1 MKQVTRTTVSVL
13 CAIFAMG
20 CGGDTAPQST
30 DVAEG
35 MEQTIA
41 EVSEAAGLKNAA
53 QYAGK
58 LEQLLTAAMVE
69 EVTGLPADKGEKNY
83 YNTGDARNHYLS
95 FKYPGERIDERV
107 KKMTGLSLP
116 ADDIVSIGS
125 FSAEK
130 LSNFQASWKQVTEED
145 VARLK
150 NEMEKRIAAGN
161 VSRETAEIAIGMS
174 EGELKYKREPVEGIG
189 TAAVWVE
196 KDKRLMIY
204 HKGVSFYLNVETGK
218 SSDEEK
224 AMAIDLA
231 KKMLPNM

>member
-1 MKQVTRTTVSVL
+1 MKHVTRTTVSLL

-20 CGGDTAPQST
+20 CGGDTTTQSN
-30 DVAEG
+30 DLAEG

-41 EVSEAAGLKNAA
+41 EVSEAAGLKNAE

-58 LEQLLTAAMVE
+58 LDQLLTAAMVE
-69 EVTGLPADKGEKNY
+69 QVTGLPADKGEKKYFNS
-83 YNTGDARNHYLS
+83 GDARNHYLT
-95 FKYPGERIDERV
+95 FKYPSDRTDEKI
-107 KKMTGLSLP
+107 KKMTGLTMP

-145 VARLK
+145 VTRLK
-150 NEMEKRIAAGN
+150 NEMEKQVANGS
-161 VSRETAEIAIGMS
+161 VSKESAEIAIGLS
-174 EGELKYKREPVEGIG
+174 EGEVKNKREPVEGIG

-224 AMAIDLA
+224 VMAIALA
-231 KKMLPNM
+231 NKILPNM